1 MKTYHFI
8 VSGRVQGVFFR
19 YYTKE
24 AADRLSIKGSVR
36 NLANGDVEVFARG
49 EPGVM
54 EQFEHFL
61 LQGSPSAQVDNLK
74 KREKDSGKDF
84 TDFSIIY

>member
-24 AADRLSIKGSVR
+24 TADRLSIKGTVR

-49 EPGVM
+49 KPGIM
-54 EQFEHFL
+54 EQFEQFL
-61 LQGSPSAQVDNLK
+61 LRGSPSARVDNLTK
-74 KREKDSGKDF
+74 NEEDSGKDF
-84 TDFSIIY
+84 ADFSIIY

>member
-24 AADRLSIKGSVR
+24 TAERLSIKGTVR
-36 NLANGDVEVFARG
+36 NLANGDVEVFACG
-49 EPGVM
+49 ESKIM

-61 LQGSPSAQVDNLK
+61 LQGSPSARVDNLTK
-74 KREKDSGKDF
+74 TEEVPGKDF
-84 TDFSIIY
+84 PDFSIIY

>member
-1 MKTYHFI
+1 MKTYHYI

-24 AADRLSIKGSVR
+24 TADRLLIRGTVR

-49 EPGVM
+49 ESGIM
-54 EQFEHFL
+54 EQFEQFL
-61 LQGSPSAQVDNLK
+61 LRGSPSAQVDNLTK
-74 KREKDSGKDF
+74 KEEDSGRDF
-84 TDFSIIY
+84 QDFSIIY